1 MKKKKQYEV
10 TFILNNGE
18 IGHLIEASSLVRAR
32 DKIMKHFVD
41 DLSSPV
47 IAISDDLVIIKQNIQ
62 YFKVHEYDFFEEV

>member
-32 DKIMKHFVD
+32 DKIKKHFVD
-41 DLSSPV
+41 DLNSPV
-47 IAISDDLVIIKQNIQ
+47 IAITDDLVIIKQNIQ
-62 YFKVHEYDFFEEV
+62 YFKVKEYDFFEE